1 MDFVEYIE
9 SNIHSSSQLQR
20 TITTEENERGGRG
33 RMYRECGVVVD
44 GKGWKVFCFPYC
56 LAIYKNWL
64 WFCFSSKW
72 DISGVSFLLFLE
84 GFMARKGM
92 NCIQFVNDIT
102 KHSSNQYQGVGVFQ
116 LVRVFFFRMEL
127 QIGFCGFV
135 WKDEWRI
142 PFEFKKKTNLMNIA
156 LMMIAR

>member
-9 SNIHSSSQLQR
+9 SNIHPSSQLQM
-20 TITTEENERGGRG
+20 TITTGENERGGRG
-33 RMYRECGVVVD
+33 EDVSRMWGRRWEGL
-44 GKGWKVFCFPYC
+44 KTFCFPYC

-116 LVRVFFFRMEL
+116 LVRVFFRMEL

-142 PFEFKKKTNLMNIA
+142 PFELKRGRIWWLSP
-156 LMMIAR
+156 